1 MRNRILS
8 VSPARASQLAFLV
21 AALSIRVAHVSAQ
34 QKTVVRGPPACSQ
47 CQIRLDHSVTLDG
60 NRSAEVGEPL
70 TLARMSDGRLLLNT
84 MAGKPWIAVF
94 DSTGKHIQTIGRGG
108 GGPGEFQ
115 TIGRFKIT
123 GKDTLRIF
131 DISAQRMTVLTS
143 TFALVQTLPVDI
155 MTTGDVEVLADGRI
169 VAAQYARSAGLPLH
183 VIGKDGKIER
193 SFGAGNPGYRR
204 EDAHLMWRWIAP
216 AGNDGVWAAHPT
228 KYVLELWAFSGQK
241 IREIERNVSWFRP
254 HDGSLDK
261 PNAPPNSVIMDLRMD
276 STGKLWVIAHVADE
290 NWTSGLGNVR
300 GLYNRQVRGVADAN
314 KYWDSIIEVID
325 PVAGTL
331 VASQRFDQTL
341 RWIGESAYA
350 SAYREDASGVPFVDV
365 FRVSLTTSGQRTR
378 EERAERKE

>member
-1 MRNRILS
+1 MRNRIPS
-8 VSPARASQLAFLV
+8 VSPTVASQFAFLV
-21 AALSIRVAHVSAQ
+21 AALAIPVTRVSAQ
-34 QKTVVRGPPACSQ
+34 QKTVVRGPPTCSQ

-60 NRSAEVGEPL
+60 NRSSQVGEPL
-70 TLARMSDGRLLLNT
+70 TMARMSDGRILLNT
-84 MAGKPWIAVF
+84 MAGEPSIAVF
-94 DSTGKHIQTIGRGG
+94 DSTGAFMRRIGRRG

-123 GKDTLRIF
+123 GRDTLRIF

-155 MTTGDVEVLADGRI
+155 ITTGDVEVLADGRI
-169 VAAQYARSAGLPLH
+169 VAAQNISNAAAAGLPLH

-193 SFGAGNPGYRR
+193 SFGAENPEHRR
-204 EDAHLMWRWIAP
+204 EDAHLLWRSIAP

-228 KYVLELWAFSGQK
+228 KYVFELWAFSGQK
-241 IREIERNVSWFRP
+241 IRELERNVSWFRP
-254 HDGSLDK
+254 HNGSNGDN
-261 PNAPPNSVIMDLRMD
+261 PNAPPNPLIMDLRMD

-300 GLYNRQVRGVADAN
+300 GLYDRQVRGVADAN

-331 VASQRFDQTL
+331 VASQRFDQLL
-341 RWIGESAYA
+341 RWIDESAYA
-350 SAYREDASGVPFVDV
+350 RAYREDATGAPFIDV

-378 EERAERKE
+378 EEE